1 MEHCDDVLERCGEV
15 KNWKEFCSKALDIIE
30 LVPQSGETKSIPCR
44 RQVLKETCRG
54 SEITENLFVHYRVV
68 RGTKG
73 LLVYFFLSR

>member
-15 KNWKEFCSKALDIIE
+15 KNWKEFCSKALDME
-30 LVPQSGETKSIPCR
+30 RQNQFLVEGKF
-44 RQVLKETCRG
+44 LKETCRG

-68 RGTKG
+68 GQTKG